1 DASWMDHHRNDKDI
15 AYTTAWHVYNVDKN
29 HNYDPN
35 PRAYK
40 GDTIFG
46 LWIVDYN
53 LSDGKWRE
61 ATDSAVVMNV
71 RMLIHFAGDFHCP
84 VHSYIDGHRTFWPC
98 AIGDKEYATFHSIYD
113 GIPALLYPDQTPNE
127 IAEIID
133 NCTPAQR
140 RKICKGSLY
149 DWARECGD
157 NNSAIYKI
165 NDYDEPVLDL
175 DTIEKSREIVNIQ
188 LRNAGYRLAYL
199 LNKYFGK

>member
-1 DASWMDHHRNDKDI
+1 M
-15 AYTTAWHVYNVDKN
+15 
-29 HNYDPN
+29 
-35 PRAYK
+35 
-40 GDTIFG
+40 
-46 LWIVDYN
+46 
-53 LSDGKWRE
+53 
-61 ATDSAVVMNV
+61 
-71 RMLIHFAGDFHCP
+71 
-84 VHSYIDGHRTFWPC
+84 
-98 AIGDKEYATFHSIYD
+98 
-113 GIPALLYPDQTPNE
+113 LYPDQTPNE

-188 LRNAGYRLAYL
+188 LRNEGYRLAYL